1 MRDWVHAMKAGS
13 ILRTLASIRPRN
25 PSLEGSRM
33 RTREHT
39 LGFLATVR
47 TATHLKMIRTSL
59 LFTELLV
66 LVAGVFNGRAENGVT
81 SSGILRETMLNGN
94 KVVRAESS
102 TNEFSATITS
112 SGKYFIEMRPIHRK
126 GDPLYGKTDIM
137 YLTFDGTDT
146 YYCQYSEAII
156 DITNGRPAFVGTKS
170 ISDRRQWSYISA
182 GNYPFSSFDSQSRTH
197 ILWLVYGSGQYIH
210 DQTPQSIPLP
220 WVPARYSLL
229 SYGFRL
235 HSMLSYEP
243 PYIPTSLE
251 FIRDSRLDLQD
262 EKGERERP
270 ELDLPDDRAA
280 LVEWQSELQVRKIR
294 WHDGAVAGQLK
305 TGAFTNAN
313 VFNVP
318 LEFTFN
324 TFLPSGKSR
333 RTYEATITN
342 IATKQIHSGFST
354 NAFLPPVLSK
364 LAVQDTRFRFRDQA
378 TNVNNIYYRSTR
390 SRVGDFRLV
399 LC

>member
-1 MRDWVHAMKAGS
+1 
-13 ILRTLASIRPRN
+13 
-25 PSLEGSRM
+25 
-33 RTREHT
+33 
-39 LGFLATVR
+39 
-47 TATHLKMIRTSL
+47 
-59 LFTELLV
+59 
-66 LVAGVFNGRAENGVT
+66 
-81 SSGILRETMLNGN
+81 
-94 KVVRAESS
+94 
-102 TNEFSATITS
+102 
-112 SGKYFIEMRPIHRK
+112 
-126 GDPLYGKTDIM
+126 
-137 YLTFDGTDT
+137 
-146 YYCQYSEAII
+146 
-156 DITNGRPAFVGTKS
+156 
-170 ISDRRQWSYISA
+170 
-182 GNYPFSSFDSQSRTH
+182 
-197 ILWLVYGSGQYIH
+197 
-210 DQTPQSIPLP
+210 
-220 WVPARYSLL
+220 
-229 SYGFRL
+229 
-235 HSMLSYEP
+235 MLSYEP

-313 VFNVP
+313 VINVP

-364 LAVQDTRFRFRDQA
+364 LAVQDTRFRFRAQA
-378 TNVNNIYYRSTR
+378 TNVNNIYYKLQDVGGLWQPRDSTNLTIYYLNSFAHGKR
-390 SRVGDFRLV
+390 HRFSIFSENTKRYILVGVFLTATVVPLV
-399 LC
+399 LLISFQFRN